1 MQKLSAER
9 AGYQAM
15 GGGRMGKQNARNILL
30 VALHPCQRI
39 SLFLRLLDGED
50 PVRKWLR
57 GWRSTSGRRVGCD
70 GCDPEIRTQE
80 SSTAFTHSGVT

>member
-1 MQKLSAER
+1 M
-9 AGYQAM
+9 YP
-15 GGGRMGKQNARNILL
+15 
-30 VALHPCQRI
+30 PCQRI

-57 GWRSTSGRRVGCD
+57 GWGSTSGRRVGCD